1 MDFLNY
7 HHLRYFWVAAKEGG
21 LTRAAEKLRVS
32 QPSICTQIQALERAL
47 GDKLLRRTPRGLALT
62 EAGQKV
68 FSFAEEI
75 FSLGEDLL
83 STMKRRPT
91 TRPLRVHIGIADSLP
106 KLLTY
111 SMIKPIFQLPQAVQA
126 SCCEGNVPDLLAQL
140 ATYRLDIVLA
150 DEPAPAS
157 SHLKAFNH
165 LLGECGISF
174 CAEPKLAARLKRGF
188 PASLN
193 EAPSLLPGSRSA
205 LRRSLE
211 KWFQEQ
217 RISPRLVAE
226 FDDAALM
233 KVAATDGLGFFAL
246 PSLVASEAVARYGV
260 SLIGHAPKCTQQ
272 FYAISAERRLTH
284 PAVVAMTGRVQAEL
298 KHGHADYTN
307 RISGAGRRPGTGGST
322 AWPTGF
328 AARRPWSTTWSCALR
343 STARR
348 NQTVWPVGAEW

>member
-1 MDFLNY
+1 MEFLNY

-21 LTRAAEKLRVS
+21 LTRAAGKLRVS

-83 STMKRRPT
+83 STMKQRPT

-111 SMIKPIFQLPQAVQA
+111 RMLKPIFHLPQTVQA
-126 SCCEGNVPDLLAQL
+126 SCCEGKVPDLLAQL
-140 ATYRLDIVLA
+140 ATYRLDIVLS

-157 SHLKAFNH
+157 GNLKTFNH
-165 LLGECGISF
+165 LLGECGVSF
-174 CAEPKLAARLKRGF
+174 SAEPGLAARLKRRF
-188 PASLN
+188 PASLHG
-193 EAPSLLPGSRSA
+193 APALLPSPNSA

-217 RISPRLVAE
+217 RIAPRLVAE

-233 KVAATDGLGFFAL
+233 KVVATDGLGFFAL
-246 PSLVASEAVARYGV
+246 PSLVASEAVTRYGV
-260 SLIGHAPKCTQQ
+260 KIIGHAPKCMQQ

-284 PAVVAMTGRVQAEL
+284 PAVLAITAQVQAML
-298 KHGHADYTN
+298 K
-307 RISGAGRRPGTGGST
+307 
-322 AWPTGF
+322 
-328 AARRPWSTTWSCALR
+328 
-343 STARR
+343 
-348 NQTVWPVGAEW
+348 

>member
-7 HHLRYFWVAAKEGG
+7 HHLRYFWVAAREGG

-32 QPSICTQIQALERAL
+32 QPSICTQIQALERAV

-62 EAGQKV
+62 EAGMKV

-83 STMKRRPT
+83 NTMRRHPT
-91 TRPLRVHIGIADSLP
+91 ARPMRVSVGIADSLP

-111 SMIKPIFQLPQAVQA
+111 EMLKPIFRLPQPIQA
-126 SCCEGNVPDLLAQL
+126 SCCEGKVPDLLAQL

-150 DEPAPAS
+150 DEAAPAS
-157 SHLKAFNH
+157 GNLKTFNH
-165 LLGECGISF
+165 LLGKCGVSF
-174 CAEPKLAARLKRGF
+174 CAEAKLAARLRSRF

-193 EAPSLLPGSRSA
+193 NAPALLPGPHSA

-217 RISPRLVAE
+217 KIAPRLVAE
-226 FDDAALM
+226 FDDAALV

-246 PSLVASEAVARYGV
+246 PSLVASEARTRYGV
-260 SLIGHAPKCTQQ
+260 SLVGHAPKCTQH

-284 PAVVAMTGRVQAEL
+284 PAVVAITA
-298 KHGHADYTN
+298 
-307 RISGAGRRPGTGGST
+307 GAQTSLFTKQPAGGTGSRGS
-322 AWPTGF
+322 P
-328 AARRPWSTTWSCALR
+328 
-343 STARR
+343 
-348 NQTVWPVGAEW
+348 

>member
-1 MDFLNY
+1 MEFLNY

-21 LTRAAEKLRVS
+21 LTRAAQKLRVS
-32 QPSICTQIQALERAL
+32 QPSICTQIQALERAV

-83 STMKRRPT
+83 NTMKQHPT
-91 TRPLRVHIGIADSLP
+91 TRPMRVNIGIADSLP

-111 SMIKPIFQLPQAVQA
+111 EMLRPIFHLPQAIQA
-126 SCCEGNVPDLLAQL
+126 SCCEGKVPDLLAQL

-157 SHLKAFNH
+157 GHLKIFNH
-165 LLGECGISF
+165 LLGECGVSF
-174 CAEPKLAARLKRGF
+174 CAEPKLAAHLKSRF
-188 PASLN
+188 PVSLDG
-193 EAPSLLPGSRSA
+193 APALLPGPSSA

-217 RISPRLVAE
+217 KIAPRLVAE
-226 FDDAALM
+226 FDDAALV
-233 KVAATDGLGFFAL
+233 KVAAMDSLGFLAL

-260 SLIGHAPKCTQQ
+260 SIIGHAVKCTQH

-284 PAVVAMTGRVQAEL
+284 PAVVAITAQAQASLFRKKQVTGSPPR
-298 KHGHADYTN
+298 T
-307 RISGAGRRPGTGGST
+307 R
-322 AWPTGF
+322 
-328 AARRPWSTTWSCALR
+328 
-343 STARR
+343 
-348 NQTVWPVGAEW
+348 

>member
-1 MDFLNY
+1 MEFLNY

-21 LTRAAEKLRVS
+21 LTRAAGKLRVS
-32 QPSICTQIQALERAL
+32 QPSICTQIQALEHAL

-83 STMKRRPT
+83 STMKQRPT
-91 TRPLRVHIGIADSLP
+91 TRPLRVNIGIVDSLP

-111 SMIKPIFQLPQAVQA
+111 GMLKPIFHLPHAVQA
-126 SCCEGNVPDLLAQL
+126 SCGEGKVPDLLAQL
-140 ATYRLDIVLA
+140 ATYRLDVVLS

-157 SHLKAFNH
+157 GNLKTFNH
-165 LLGECGISF
+165 LLGECGVSF
-174 CAEPKLAARLKRGF
+174 CAEPELAARLKRRF
-188 PASLN
+188 PTSLHD
-193 EAPSLLPGSRSA
+193 APALLPSPNSA

-246 PSLVASEAVARYGV
+246 PSLVASDAVTRYGV
-260 SLIGHAPKCTQQ
+260 KIIGHAPRCIQQ

-284 PAVVAMTGRVQAEL
+284 PAVVAITAQAQAAL
-298 KHGHADYTN
+298 K
-307 RISGAGRRPGTGGST
+307 
-322 AWPTGF
+322 
-328 AARRPWSTTWSCALR
+328 
-343 STARR
+343 
-348 NQTVWPVGAEW
+348 

>member
-21 LTRAAEKLRVS
+21 LTRAAGKLRVS
-32 QPSICTQIQALERAL
+32 QPSICTQIQALEQAL
-47 GDKLLRRTPRGLALT
+47 GEKLLRRTPRGLALT

-83 STMKRRPT
+83 NTMKRRPT
-91 TRPLRVHIGIADSLP
+91 TRPLRVHIGVADSLP

-111 SMIKPIFQLPQAVQA
+111 GMLKPIFHLPQAVQA
-126 SCCEGNVPDLLAQL
+126 SCGEGKVPDLLAQL
-140 ATYRLDIVLA
+140 ATYRLDIVLS

-157 SHLKAFNH
+157 GSLKTFNH
-165 LLGECGISF
+165 LLGECGVTFS
-174 CAEPKLAARLKRGF
+174 AEPGLAARLRRRF
-188 PASLN
+188 PASLHG
-193 EAPSLLPGSRSA
+193 APALLPSSNSA

-233 KVAATDGLGFFAL
+233 KVAASDGLGFFAL
-246 PSLVASEAVARYGV
+246 PSLVTNEAVTRYGV
-260 SLIGHAPKCTQQ
+260 KIIGHAPRCVQQ

-284 PAVVAMTGRVQAEL
+284 PAVVAITTHAQAAL
-298 KHGHADYTN
+298 K
-307 RISGAGRRPGTGGST
+307 
-322 AWPTGF
+322 
-328 AARRPWSTTWSCALR
+328 
-343 STARR
+343 
-348 NQTVWPVGAEW
+348 